1 MSGEFL
7 LGGAALGEVS
17 LGEITSGAPPPAPT
31 VTLLQ
36 MLNHLRYSG
45 SSFAL
50 LLAIFI
56 L

>member
-7 LGGAALGEVS
+7 LGGAALGEVAI
-17 LGEITSGAPPPAPT
+17 GEALSGAAPAPT

-50 LLAIFI
+50 LLAMFI